1 MGGSGGGGWGGRGG
15 SNGGLD
21 VLVVLSIYMNI
32 LLHIDMIVCQN
43 KL

>member
-1 MGGSGGGGWGGRGG
+1 MGGSGGGGWGGGG
-15 SNGGLD
+15 SNGDLD

-32 LLHIDMIVCQN
+32 LPHIDMIVCQN